1 MKVVI
6 FFLFI
11 GQYSNFPPFY
21 DTYLE
26 KSCKFAC
33 KILEKSC
40 KFQRQTLEKSC
51 KFTTK
56 TLAKSCKIMLK
67 RKIINKLRDW
77 KEETNYERGKIYFA

>member
-26 KSCKFAC
+26 KSCKFAH
-33 KILEKSC
+33 K
-40 KFQRQTLEKSC
+40 TLEKSC

-67 RKIINKLRDW
+67 RKIISKLRDW
-77 KEETNYERGKIYFA
+77 KEEANYEREKIYFAR